1 MDWIVI
7 CLSAGIAYLIGSF
20 NSAVVISR
28 AMEHS
33 DVRDYGSGNAGMT
46 NMLRTYGIKAA
57 VITLVLDLAK
67 GFLACVIAGLL
78 AKYCTGRFDWIDGV
92 CTGGIFVVLGHNW
105 PIFFG
110 FRGGKGV
117 LTTLAAMCMISP
129 LATAC
134 ALVVFLIIVA
144 VTRYVS
150 LGSITAAV
158 LMTVLTA
165 VFRAVNGQSVISYP
179 FIASLILAVLLI
191 ARHHANI
198 GRLLKG
204 TESKISFSKKHKA
217 AETVADNAEA
227 APAAETPETSSETE
241 NK

>member
-1 MDWIVI
+1 MDWVII

-20 NSAVVISR
+20 NSAVVISKS
-28 AMEHS
+28 MEHS

-46 NMLRTYGIKAA
+46 NMLRTYGLKAA
-57 VITLVLDLAK
+57 ALTLVLDLAK

-78 AKYCTGRFDWIDGV
+78 AKYCTVRFDWIDGV

-105 PIFFG
+105 PVFFG

-117 LTTLAAMCMISP
+117 LTTLAAMVMISP
-129 LATAC
+129 FAALC
-134 ALVVFLIIVA
+134 ALAVFLLIIGL
-144 VTRYVS
+144 TRYVS
-150 LGSITAAV
+150 LGSIVAAV

-165 VFRAVNGQSVISYP
+165 VFRGISGQPVISYP

-198 GRLLKG
+198 GRLIKG
-204 TESKISFSKKHKA
+204 TESKISLSKKHNNK
-217 AETVADNAEA
+217 DNNVE
-227 APAAETPETSSETE
+227 PQGEDRR
-241 NK
+241 